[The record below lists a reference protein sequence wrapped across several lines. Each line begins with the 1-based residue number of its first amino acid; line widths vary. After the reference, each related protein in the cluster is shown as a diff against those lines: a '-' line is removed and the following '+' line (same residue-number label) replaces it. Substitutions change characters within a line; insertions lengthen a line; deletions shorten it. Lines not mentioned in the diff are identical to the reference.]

1 MTKSQ
6 KKLTCL
12 CVMSILMAIFI
23 VCSVVFFV
31 NGKKTSALT
40 INEEFVQGDLSFNT
54 NYELPTRN
62 YTLNGET
69 KQAKTLLVSPSGLVY
84 DYKNI
89 ILNEVGAWQVKFVV
103 DFDKTYVDAYKFSV
117 YNSLFEV
124 TGKGGAISYGNSQT
138 FPDKATLN
146 VTVPKGQ
153 KFICND
159 VIDLSGLTRNDTL
172 IRIGMNPR
180 SNGSEEV
187 TRLTVC
193 LTDIYDPDNSV
204 FINFQMF
211 EHSGD
216 TPDYL
221 VLSTLTASYSGES
234 VELGHSSTKIDGTRT
249 FFSNYYKWG
258 TYTSFSFRGIGR
270 PGMEEM
276 TSLAFDY
283 ENMQVHTLDKLYA
296 GDGATGADATLI
308 ADLKDLNYENAKI
321 YGSDWGTGYP
331 GYSNPFKGFTSG
343 EVYLS
348 VYAADN
354 YYISSEVNFSISEI
368 YGIDL
373 TANKSFDN
381 AKPFMKI
388 DMAGYEIDNLPV
400 GCTGT
405 PYKLFDATAIDSLN
419 KNVIVSKNVYL
430 MKGNTRLIDV
440 TVNDNYFIPEYA
452 GVYEIRYVADDGSGN
467 VAEQSLYITV
477 YDELRGPS
485 IQFAGEY
492 ETEAICG
499 EKVVLPK
506 VKVTSNS
513 GIAGVSNYVSFGKSV
528 IVRNADSFVPKAPG
542 EYTVVFLASDYLDK
556 KTALSYTVLVEKAD
570 KPIIEVEPLLPYGFI
585 AGEKYTLND
594 AFALDYSDSDSMV
607 KAKKYIVEDGV
618 EREINGEFEAKKTA
632 SGNVK
637 VKYVYTSATGVTTY
651 EKELPVISIN
661 NFETDLIKYFVNENV
676 IKEQFNDF
684 VLLKFQ
690 GNAEERFIK
699 SIPVNSTE
707 FSFNVYAQS
716 NDVLNNA
723 NAITLTF
730 KDVAIANRELKIKIV
745 KGSESSEYST
755 LYINDASPVSIRG
768 NFFGSKQNFDFMIN
782 AKDGELT
789 VGTTKYVISNYVDG
803 TKFDGFTDGKAYLT
817 IGAEGYD
824 TTLDKDFG
832 VSITKLANTFLS
844 KIPDD
849 FIGPEITVNGSVK
862 SKYSIGETVR
872 SLTAIATD
880 VLQENTEIT
889 LTVTLVNGSTIEDVY
904 SNEGKL
910 LRNVSPEYVYNF
922 TLNKSGIY
930 QAYYRAT
937 DSKGNSSNITI
948 AYIVSADDTA
958 PVIELSDVKD
968 KYALN
973 TAISLPVAKIS
984 DNLSTESELSCY
996 LVVKRPDGTTE
1007 VINYKNGI
1015 SELKTEYS
1023 FDVTGKWELTWVAT
1037 DKCNNVQFK
1046 TIAVSVEG

>member
-12 CVMSILMAIFI
+12 CVMSVLMAIFI

-31 NGKKTSALT
+31 NGKKASALT

-103 DFDKTYVDAYKFSV
+103 DFDKTYVDVYKFSV
-117 YNSLFEV
+117 YNALFEV

-138 FPDKATLN
+138 FPDKTTLN

-234 VELGHSSTKIDGTRT
+234 VELGHSSTKKDGTRT

-258 TYTSFSFRGIGR
+258 TYTSFSFRGIGK

-348 VYAADN
+348 VYAEDN

-467 VAEQSLYITV
+467 VSEQSLYITV

-506 VKVTSNS
+506 VKVISNS

-528 IVRNADSFVPKAPG
+528 IVRNADSFVPKASG
-542 EYTVVFLASDYLDK
+542 EYTVVFVAIDYLNK
-556 KTALSYTVLVEKAD
+556 KTALSYTVRVEKAD
-570 KPIIEVEPLLPYGFI
+570 KPVIEVEPLLPYGFI
-585 AGEKYTLND
+585 AGAKYTLND
-594 AFALDYSDSDSMV
+594 AFALDYSDSESMV

-618 EREINGEFEAKKTA
+618 EREINGEFETKKTA

-661 NFETDLIKYFVNENV
+661 NYETDLIKYFVNENV

-699 SIPVNSTE
+699 PIPVNSTE

-745 KGSESSEYST
+745 KGSKSSEYST

-782 AKDGELT
+782 AKDGEMT

-849 FIGPEITVNGSVK
+849 FIAPEITVNGSVK

-872 SLTAIATD
+872 SLTASATD
-880 VLQENTEIT
+880 VLQDNTEIT

-910 LRNVSPEYVYNF
+910 LRNVSPEYAYNF

-948 AYIVSADDTA
+948 AYIVSEDDTA
-958 PVIELSDVKD
+958 PVIDLSDVKD

-1037 DKCNNVQFK
+1037 DKCNNVQYK
-1046 TIAVSVEG
+1046 TITVSVEG